1 MRNRFIYIGCLLACS
16 VMLASCLG
24 KDDDEVTYYDDTA
37 ITAFSLGTLKYNKRV
52 NADSV
57 ANTTLD
63 CSGYKFYIDQ
73 QKRIIYN
80 PDSLPVG
87 VDVSKTV
94 ASVSVKN
101 SASVVLKDNDSDSLS
116 YWASSDSIDF
126 TQPRILRVYNH
137 NGEYREYTVSVNVH
151 KQYGDTLAWSN
162 VGMPDGLTAS
172 SGLRIY
178 AASDRI
184 FLLTNKGGFTAPRPA
199 AANWSKMSQPFDAMA
214 YANAAVLNDTLY
226 VLSDGKLLRTADGE
240 HWTSG
245 STNIKRLLGA
255 SKTRLYA
262 FDANGM
268 IASSTKGVDWTEESL
283 SESTDWLPAN
293 DISLCARPLKTN
305 EDSYRLLLCGNRTY
319 TLGDTTAVV
328 WGKIEEPSTTEAQGW
343 SLFKWDVTN
352 PYPLPAQYNLQVVAY
367 DGMFVALGGTSTMMI
382 NSTSG
387 SAKSFYRSADN
398 GITWQRDTT
407 MALPSGFAAFDNF
420 ALTADKD
427 NYLWIADA
435 TTGIVWRGRINRLGW
450 TEDQK
455 AFTE

>member
-240 HWTSG
+240 HWKSG

-283 SESTDWLPAN
+283 NESTDWLPAN
-293 DISLCARPLKTN
+293 DISICARPLHAN
-305 EDSYRLLLCGNRTY
+305 ADCYRLLLCGNR
-319 TLGDTTAVV
+319 A
-328 WGKIEEPSTTEAQGW
+328 
-343 SLFKWDVTN
+343 
-352 PYPLPAQYNLQVVAY
+352 
-367 DGMFVALGGTSTMMI
+367 
-382 NSTSG
+382 
-387 SAKSFYRSADN
+387 
-398 GITWQRDTT
+398 
-407 MALPSGFAAFDNF
+407 
-420 ALTADKD
+420 
-427 NYLWIADA
+427 
-435 TTGIVWRGRINRLGW
+435 
-450 TEDQK
+450 
-455 AFTE
+455 

>member
-1 MRNRFIYIGCLLACS
+1 
-16 VMLASCLG
+16 MLASCLG

-240 HWTSG
+240 HWKSG
-245 STNIKRLLGA
+245 NTNIKRLLGA

-268 IASSTKGVDWTEESL
+268 IASSTKGVNWTEESL
-283 SESTDWLPAN
+283 NESTDWLPAN

-305 EDSYRLLLCGNRTY
+305 EASYRLPLCGDR
-319 TLGDTTAVV
+319 A
-328 WGKIEEPSTTEAQGW
+328 
-343 SLFKWDVTN
+343 
-352 PYPLPAQYNLQVVAY
+352 
-367 DGMFVALGGTSTMMI
+367 
-382 NSTSG
+382 
-387 SAKSFYRSADN
+387 
-398 GITWQRDTT
+398 
-407 MALPSGFAAFDNF
+407 
-420 ALTADKD
+420 
-427 NYLWIADA
+427 
-435 TTGIVWRGRINRLGW
+435 
-450 TEDQK
+450 
-455 AFTE
+455 

>member
-1 MRNRFIYIGCLLACS
+1 
-16 VMLASCLG
+16 MLASCLG

-283 SESTDWLPAN
+283 NESTDWLPTN

-319 TLGDTTAVV
+319 ALGDTTAVV
-328 WGKIEEPSTTEAQGW
+328 WGKIEEPSTAEAQGW

-367 DGMFVALGGTSTMMI
+367 DGMFVALGGT
-382 NSTSG
+382 
-387 SAKSFYRSADN
+387 RSADN

>member
-178 AASDRI
+178 ATSDRI
-184 FLLTNKGGFTAPRPA
+184 CSPTKAASPPRAPLRPTGRRCHNPLTLWPMP
-199 AANWSKMSQPFDAMA
+199 
-214 YANAAVLNDTLY
+214 TL
-226 VLSDGKLLRTADGE
+226 
-240 HWTSG
+240 
-245 STNIKRLLGA
+245 
-255 SKTRLYA
+255 
-262 FDANGM
+262 
-268 IASSTKGVDWTEESL
+268 
-283 SESTDWLPAN
+283 P
-293 DISLCARPLKTN
+293 C
-305 EDSYRLLLCGNRTY
+305 
-319 TLGDTTAVV
+319 
-328 WGKIEEPSTTEAQGW
+328 
-343 SLFKWDVTN
+343 
-352 PYPLPAQYNLQVVAY
+352 
-367 DGMFVALGGTSTMMI
+367 
-382 NSTSG
+382 
-387 SAKSFYRSADN
+387 
-398 GITWQRDTT
+398 
-407 MALPSGFAAFDNF
+407 
-420 ALTADKD
+420 
-427 NYLWIADA
+427 
-435 TTGIVWRGRINRLGW
+435 
-450 TEDQK
+450 
-455 AFTE
+455 